1 MFMYMAFILYKKSG
15 ARILGVRNQIYLDLH
30 VSDAIYAEVGL
41 LEMSAEISLS
51 AQFSRDWA
59 QSQIGRAIDFNRT
72 IFIKSII

>member
-1 MFMYMAFILYKKSG
+1 MRLYTYIYGVHSVQKSG
-15 ARILGVRNQIYLDLH
+15 ARILGVRNQIYLDLN

-59 QSQIGRAIDFNRT
+59 QSQIWARN
-72 IFIKSII
+72 